1 MMEVE
6 DTLFLPA
13 GYSVIANFSKT
24 LPGIKTGLVWMNQDF
39 LAKNPKIAAD
49 LMYELTWLAQEM
61 NHDAASMKRIAIK
74 WTKGYTDYDKIVVA
88 YQAAQLYPE
97 SAEGFFT
104 ELDASAIFFKVTPLV
119 AAQMAVLAPLKQA
132 MARLN
137 Y

>member
-1 MMEVE
+1 
-6 DTLFLPA
+6 
-13 GYSVIANFSKT
+13 
-24 LPGIKTGLVWMNQDF
+24 MNQDF